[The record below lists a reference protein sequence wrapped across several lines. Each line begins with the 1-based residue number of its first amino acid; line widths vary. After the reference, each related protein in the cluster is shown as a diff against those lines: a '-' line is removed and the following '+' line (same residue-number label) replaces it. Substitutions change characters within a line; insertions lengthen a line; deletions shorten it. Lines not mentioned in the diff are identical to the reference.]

1 MTTRKTRKT
10 VFAGHVLDVGI
21 ETHAMPDGRSAAF
34 EIIRHPG
41 GAAVLP
47 VFDDGRVLLIRQF
60 RPAIG
65 QMIYEIP
72 AGRLEDEESAPECA
86 SRELREETGYLAGE
100 LLPLGSC
107 WSTVGFTDEKIHL
120 FLARKLR
127 KTEQSLEP
135 DEVIELCP
143 MSLDTALRKIDQEE
157 ILDSKTQLA
166 LCFYHRR
173 CRKEYR

>member
-1 MTTRKTRKT
+1 MTTRKKRKT
-10 VFAGHVLDVGI
+10 VFSGGVLDVGL
-21 ETHAMPDGRSAAF
+21 ETHAMPDGRSAVF

-47 VFDDGRVLLIRQF
+47 VLDDGRVLLIRQF

-72 AGRLEDEESAPECA
+72 AGRLEDEESAPACA
-86 SRELREETGYLAGE
+86 ARELQEETGYMAGE

-120 FLARKLR
+120 FLARKL
-127 KTEQSLEP
+127 KTTEQSLEP

-143 MSLDTALRKIDQEE
+143 MSVDSALRKVDQGE
-157 ILDSKTQLA
+157 IMDSKTQLA

-173 CRKEYR
+173 CRKEHR